1 MKFLRKQSQ
10 PVNTIV
16 LKQLTPAK
24 MCRWFLLLSFLLSSL
39 AFANP
44 PFEALENAMTADE
57 KAQAGLHKLT
67 RNELDFLNRWLAQRT
82 IMSKDKSKVS
92 VVEENESQEAIEF
105 EVQRRVADRLATAAE
120 LAESAARSRTYSASV
135 IGDFS
140 GWQGKTI
147 FRLDNGEIWRQK
159 GTSKYRYRGSSQAV
173 RLTQNWAGG
182 WEMEVV
188 STGKRVLVKKIR

>member
-1 MKFLRKQSQ
+1 MQFFRKQFV
-10 PVNTIV
+10 PINAVA

-24 MCRWFLLLSFLLSSL
+24 MCQRFLLPTLLLSSL
-39 AFANP
+39 AFATP
-44 PFEALENAMTADE
+44 RFEALENAMTTE
-57 KAQAGLHKLT
+57 ERAQAGLNKLT
-67 RNELDFLNRWLAQRT
+67 RKELDFLNRWLSQRA
-82 IMSKDKSKVS
+82 IPPQANSELSYM
-92 VVEENESQEAIEF
+92 EENESQEAIEF

-120 LAESAARSRTYSASV
+120 LADSAARTRTYSASV
-135 IGDFS
+135 MGDFS